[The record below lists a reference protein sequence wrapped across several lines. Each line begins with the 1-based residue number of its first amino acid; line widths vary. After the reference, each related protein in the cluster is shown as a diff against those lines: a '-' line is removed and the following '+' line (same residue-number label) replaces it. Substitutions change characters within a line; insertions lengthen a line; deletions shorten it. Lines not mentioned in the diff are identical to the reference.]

1 MKEVVLRIVAQVSS
15 RAFLGTDLCRH
26 EGWLRITREYTINS
40 FEAAEQLR
48 MWPSWLK
55 YLVVWFLPTCR
66 KLRVQV
72 KEARQIIDATLK
84 QRQELKAQHKA
95 LGKEMPRFDDAI
107 EWIDQAAAAKG
118 ISYDAT
124 ALQLALSLAAIH
136 TTTDLLCQT
145 LTRIAQNPDILGP
158 LRDEIMSSLREN
170 GWQKSSLYNMKL
182 LDSVIKESQRLKPTE
197 IGRYSQ
203 RIDDNTY

>member
-48 MWPSWLK
+48 MWPSWLR

-84 QRQELKAQHKA
+84 QRRELKEQHTA
-95 LGKEMPRFDDAI
+95 LGKELPRFDDAI

-136 TTTDLLCQT
+136 TTTDLLCQA
-145 LTRIAQNPDILGP
+145 LTRIAQNPNILEP
-158 LRDEIMSSLREN
+158 LRDEITSSLQEN

-182 LDSVIKESQRLKPTE
+182 LDSVLKESQRLKPTE
-197 IGRYSQ
+197 IG
-203 RIDDNTY
+203 TYPHSHRW